1 MRFFDLLRASR
12 GATHTL
18 TDRPVA
24 HKACTWR
31 VGDGVAGLAG
41 RPCHRRLFLRRGQM
55 GPSKS
60 VIAAGAAKCWT
71 DQLAGM
77 LMIRSPVELPR
88 APGATGSYLPVVKDF
103 KI

>member
-41 RPCHRRLFLRRGQM
+41 RPCHRRLFLRRGQK

-71 DQLAGM
+71 VRLAGM
-77 LMIRSPVELPR
+77 LMMFTC
-88 APGATGSYLPVVKDF
+88 GAAEGAGGYWTVPTGGKRF
-103 KI
+103 